1 MVEKSSSSFSLSLR
15 TALSSASTSS
25 SGGVRTITTA
35 QPSPA
40 QTNLSEMSVHPQ
52 QPSSDT
58 SSYKDENG
66 NRIIDPVTEES
77 NTNVSMPRTPISA
90 NVRFFVALAI
100 LVSQGFALLFCQT
113 LLASSSVILHY
124 LAIGFTIFI
133 SFFASE
139 WIRIHSFALTRQ
151 KRAFFDEKNILET
164 YQPRAR
170 THGHLFHPDPP
181 TPGAPAPSSVKFTD
195 GAVPEHSTKEKAAFA
210 AMRDAHYEN
219 MYEHAARLAK
229 ESEEADRE
237 ALDAQRAR
245 LEREHGAGGGGRASE
260 DSTTAIPKGEPLYED
275 VDANAPMDGPPIDN
289 GTKLELPKNLMSED
303 SSSRGKKK
311 SPKSPK
317 SPKTKDLASGRG
329 GNTSTAATST
339 SSIAS
344 ASTQVDSKSD
354 VGASSPLG
362 KSQKK
367 RKNKV

>member
-170 THGHLFHPDPP
+170 THGHLFH
-181 TPGAPAPSSVKFTD
+181 
-195 GAVPEHSTKEKAAFA
+195 
-210 AMRDAHYEN
+210 HYEN

-317 SPKTKDLASGRG
+317 SPKTKGLFYEDLASGRG